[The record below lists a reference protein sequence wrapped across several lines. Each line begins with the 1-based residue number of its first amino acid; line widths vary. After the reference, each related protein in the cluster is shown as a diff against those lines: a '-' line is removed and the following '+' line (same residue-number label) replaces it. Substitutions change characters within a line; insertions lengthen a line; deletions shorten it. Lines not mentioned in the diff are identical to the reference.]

1 MRSLFCAFTFLLLS
15 TFLCAQSAVAPS
27 SGDGT
32 SGNPYQI
39 ATWQN
44 LYWISQNSGEWGKH
58 YLQTADID
66 FSIADPAITTWN
78 GNHGWT
84 PIGNATTPFTGVY
97 DGGGHKIENLYLYYP
112 GAGEPT
118 TVVEA
123 QALPGSI
130 GLFGYIC
137 NSTTADV
144 VIKNL
149 GITNADV
156 TGGRGTGTLVGRVLL
171 PSNAAYVSLIEN
183 CYAINSTVRGF
194 GATGGLVGANNTQKS
209 NRVPKILYCYAN
221 VTGESRFPTNTIANP
236 DDNGEIFNI
245 KYGGLAGCNEN
256 GLSMD
261 SYARGNVYGGKR
273 VGGVSGCSIR
283 GAVIRCY
290 ATGQARTGFAGPPF
304 TANADP
310 FVGGIVGRVEGQLPP
325 GLGGFQGSG
334 SIQMCYWDTQ
344 TSGNTTSGGGSGA
357 QGRTTAQMQTQS
369 TYTDWNFNGVW
380 LLAAGQYPRL
390 AWQDDVNINPLA
402 NTYEGMLVPTVVTQ
416 VAQPNGL
423 YSTDSVGGHAVYA
436 GFMPSASET
445 VNVSIYAI
453 YSENPD
459 MIESDFPHPEN
470 LGGYWKFY
478 CSDDDV
484 LLAAQYFDIQL
495 PVEYTQLWY
504 RYSRDTTEILP
515 WSIVPDGAASYVS
528 GAYIYRVTISGLNL
542 PTGRSDAQG
551 VLEFAG
557 DQGGGDTL
565 PVELSSFTA
574 VQTAENFARLTWV
587 TQSEN
592 DMAGYYVYRGTTD
605 DAAAAVRANDD
616 IIQAANEPGSQTYAY
631 TDTDVTLYATYR
643 YWLESVELN
652 GSCALYGPVTIML
665 VPGGSE
671 QIPPDVVAGTALY
684 EAYPNPFNPSTTLSF
699 NIPQGQTADITI
711 YNLNGRRVRQWRNLD
726 ASHRRVVWDGR
737 DENGNPVG
745 SGVYFYRLHAG
756 QDELVRK
763 MILIK

>member
-221 VTGESRFPTNTIANP
+221 VTVESRFPTNTIANP
-236 DDNGEIFNI
+236 DDNGEILTLI
-245 KYGGLAGCNEN
+245 RRLGGLQRKRPFHGQ
-256 GLSMD
+256 L
-261 SYARGNVYGGKR
+261 RPRNVYGGKR
-273 VGGVSGCSIR
+273 VGGVSGCSIPARSFAATPPARPEQLCRPAVHRKCRSVRGWHR
-283 GAVIRCY
+283 GAC
-290 ATGQARTGFAGPPF
+290 G
-304 TANADP
+304 
-310 FVGGIVGRVEGQLPP
+310 GQLPP
-325 GLGGFQGSG
+325 GLGGFQR
-334 SIQMCYWDTQ
+334 Q
-344 TSGNTTSGGGSGA
+344 
-357 QGRTTAQMQTQS
+357 
-369 TYTDWNFNGVW
+369 
-380 LLAAGQYPRL
+380 RL
-390 AWQDDVNINPLA
+390 
-402 NTYEGMLVPTVVTQ
+402 
-416 VAQPNGL
+416 
-423 YSTDSVGGHAVYA
+423 
-436 GFMPSASET
+436 
-445 VNVSIYAI
+445 
-453 YSENPD
+453 
-459 MIESDFPHPEN
+459 HP
-470 LGGYWKFY
+470 
-478 CSDDDV
+478 DV
-484 LLAAQYFDIQL
+484 LLGH
-495 PVEYTQLWY
+495 
-504 RYSRDTTEILP
+504 
-515 WSIVPDGAASYVS
+515 PDLRQHHLRRRLRRPGAHHS
-528 GAYIYRVTISGLNL
+528 T
-542 PTGRSDAQG
+542 DA
-551 VLEFAG
+551 
-557 DQGGGDTL
+557 D
-565 PVELSSFTA
+565 A
-574 VQTAENFARLTWV
+574 VHL
-587 TQSEN
+587 
-592 DMAGYYVYRGTTD
+592 
-605 DAAAAVRANDD
+605 
-616 IIQAANEPGSQTYAY
+616 
-631 TDTDVTLYATYR
+631 
-643 YWLESVELN
+643 
-652 GSCALYGPVTIML
+652 
-665 VPGGSE
+665 
-671 QIPPDVVAGTALY
+671 
-684 EAYPNPFNPSTTLSF
+684 
-699 NIPQGQTADITI
+699 
-711 YNLNGRRVRQWRNLD
+711 
-726 ASHRRVVWDGR
+726 
-737 DENGNPVG
+737 
-745 SGVYFYRLHAG
+745 YRL
-756 QDELVRK
+756 EL
-763 MILIK
+763 